1 MISKLKLWTDEGY
14 KELDRFLVRLS
25 IPLNEAKQ
33 KYQFMGV
40 CRYSSKLKHKQNLP
54 LKIAELSGSARTV
67 NEKHNETDFSE
78 ISIASFIKVGS
89 RW

>member
-33 KYQFMGV
+33 KYQFM
-40 CRYSSKLKHKQNLP
+40 
-54 LKIAELSGSARTV
+54 A
-67 NEKHNETDFSE
+67 
-78 ISIASFIKVGS
+78 VG
-89 RW
+89 RG